1 MNPAVFGQL
10 VTFTATVN
18 VNSPG
23 AGTPTG
29 TVNFFDGIT
38 LLGPGT
44 LSGGVATFSTSALA
58 VGSHSITAVY
68 GGDSDFNRNTS
79 GAFTQTVNQG
89 ATITTVGTSGTP
101 TIFGISLTFTAN
113 VSVVPPAAGTP
124 TGTVTFNDNGVP
136 MGGGT
141 VALRGTTATFSTAS
155 LAVGSHPITAT

>member
-68 GGDSDFNRNTS
+68 GGDSDFYGNTS
-79 GAFTQTVNQG
+79 GAITQNVKHGETV
-89 ATITTVGTSGTP
+89 TTGSSSGT
-101 TIFGISLTFTAN
+101 
-113 VSVVPPAAGTP
+113 AAIL
-124 TGTVTFNDNGVP
+124 V
-136 MGGGT
+136 
-141 VALRGTTATFSTAS
+141 
-155 LAVGSHPITAT
+155 I